1 MSEVSKNIFFSCV
14 LVFFVCFDHG
24 PTNHFFP
31 SPTPVSPLFSS
42 SSTAPPSSSPPP
54 QQQQQEEDKE
64 EDKEKEKKQQE
75 EEEED
80 KQEEDKHKHK
90 EMFDRV
96 SRKRFD
102 LRGQLQDKAG
112 LSWK

>member
-31 SPTPVSPLFSS
+31 SPPLSPLFFLLPLLLL
-42 SSTAPPSSSPPP
+42 PPLPPPP

-64 EDKEKEKKQQE
+64 EDKEKKKKQQE

>member
-14 LVFFVCFDHG
+14 LVFFVG
-24 PTNHFFP
+24 SNHFFP
-31 SPTPVSPLFSS
+31 SPTPVFPLFSS

-54 QQQQQEEDKE
+54 SIANNK
-64 EDKEKEKKQQE
+64 KKTKKKTKKREKKQQE

-90 EMFDRV
+90 EMFDMSEQEKV
-96 SRKRFD
+96 
-102 LRGQLQDKAG
+102 
-112 LSWK
+112 

>member
-14 LVFFVCFDHG
+14 LVFFVG
-24 PTNHFFP
+24 SNHFFP

-42 SSTAPPSSSPPP
+42 SSTA

>member
-1 MSEVSKNIFFSCV
+1 MKK
-14 LVFFVCFDHG
+14 
-24 PTNHFFP
+24 TKKK
-31 SPTPVSPLFSS
+31 T
-42 SSTAPPSSSPPP
+42 
-54 QQQQQEEDKE
+54 K
-64 EDKEKEKKQQE
+64 KKKKQQE

>member
-14 LVFFVCFDHG
+14 LVFFVG
-24 PTNHFFP
+24 SNHFFP

-96 SRKRFD
+96 RKRFD